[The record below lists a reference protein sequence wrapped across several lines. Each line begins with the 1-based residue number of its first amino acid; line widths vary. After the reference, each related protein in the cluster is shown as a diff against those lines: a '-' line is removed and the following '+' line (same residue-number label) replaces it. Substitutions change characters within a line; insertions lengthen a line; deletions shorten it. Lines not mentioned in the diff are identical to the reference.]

1 MAKNSTVFGQTRVF
15 SDQAP
20 AIASGGNIPTIQYST
35 GNAKALADFSRSLF
49 GLASQFEDQLDQ
61 QAEAEASKE
70 GAIAGLAGD
79 TEERDY
85 GTIRGR
91 AYNQAMLSTFVTN
104 FDSDTMIG
112 LERLKQQHW
121 ADPMGLETSANA
133 YLDGRAGE
141 LEKIAPGSAASF
153 RGRQIGRLLPDI
165 ERARDDRYRLT
176 VDEANASLVRH
187 EAMLVGT
194 IKANAGDLFSTNPA
208 RAQAASGALLQ
219 AVDGYMRTYDAV
231 DPVTGKPLF
240 SATDKEK
247 ARAHI
252 RDTAMSQATLGWFEQ
267 QADKGEAYMKLQDPE
282 FSFDIMDRVT
292 AGGGAK
298 ASKEY
303 LATRSAHRS
312 RPGDTSN
319 LDDTFSEGLAGLIQS
334 APGDIGAGLQLG
346 SAFRSVE
353 TQRGLWNNAVKRY
366 GSPGAARKW
375 VAPPG
380 GSNHN
385 HGKAVDLWWNG
396 QRLDKAPKHV
406 REWVHAN
413 AKNFGLHFPM
423 GHEPWH
429 VEPLGTRGTKAP
441 SRRPVEPVIT
451 KRPLQ
456 SSMSASSWNSLDT
469 ELRQRI
475 NFMNTQAER
484 QRVAEEREVKAV
496 QQANEVD
503 VTARIYSAG
512 STNPATGNPYEAI
525 TVPEVVAMQKAGGL
539 SPEQSRAFI
548 KAIETEKPERSN
560 AVTLTEL
567 TFAMYQGEDIQADV
581 MDAVG
586 NGLLSMSDANELFS
600 KNRTMNVMGDGSF
613 SKAEQDGLRDLEK
626 LTEPA
631 LLPGLGVL
639 QYEQMQR
646 RSFDAKVEYKRRLAA
661 RAETGETIDAI
672 VKDISDRALTGG
684 LRDTRSDLSNLVL
697 PRFYDFDP
705 KPGNPRRINPDAT
718 RLRLLDAQDRG
729 EISEQEAIEQEKL
742 IIQWERLQQLEDMNA
757 ARAAAAGGKP

>member
-15 SDQAP
+15 SEQAP

-91 AYNQAMLSTFVTN
+91 SYNQAMLSTFVTN

-112 LERLKQQHW
+112 LERLKHQHW
-121 ADPMGLETSANA
+121 ADPMGLETAANA

-219 AVDGYMRTYDAV
+219 AVDGYMRTYEAV

-267 QADKGEAYMKLQDPE
+267 QEDKVEAYMKLQDPE

-298 ASKEY
+298 AAKEY
-303 LATRSAHRS
+303 LATKSTHQN

-319 LDDTFSEGLAGLIQS
+319 LDDGFAEGLAGLIQA

-346 SAFRSVE
+346 SAFRSIE
-353 TQRGLWNNAVKRY
+353 TQRGLWNNAVSRY
-366 GSPGAARKW
+366 GSQAAARKW

-413 AKNFGLHFPM
+413 ASSFGLHVPL

-429 VEPLGTRGTKAP
+429 IEPLGTRGTKAP
-441 SRRPVEPVIT
+441 SRQPVEPVIT

-456 SSMSASSWNSLDT
+456 SSMSASSWNSLDA
-469 ELRQRI
+469 EMRQRI
-475 NFMNTQAER
+475 GFENSQADRAQR
-484 QRVAEEREVKAV
+484 QQEAQIKAE
-496 QQANEVD
+496 QQSNEVD
-503 VTARIYSAG
+503 VTARIYSPG
-512 STNPATGNPYEAI
+512 STNPVTGDPYEAI
-525 TVPEVVAMQKAGGL
+525 TVPEVVAMQKSGEL

-548 KAIETEKPERSN
+548 KAIETEAPERSDPVAYN
-560 AVTLTEL
+560 DLMSRMYDGENVHAEILSRVDQLSRQDVKTLLDKNHERNVQGAGRLSVEEDRGLNSLLEL
-567 TFAMYQGEDIQADV
+567 IRPSSLMGTLDEGRFARAYEAEDEYIRRV
-581 MDAVG
+581 
-586 NGLLSMSDANELFS
+586 
-600 KNRTMNVMGDGSF
+600 KNRAQTGETVQ
-613 SKAEQDGLRDLEK
+613 EITRDI
-626 LTEPA
+626 
-631 LLPGLGVL
+631 
-639 QYEQMQR
+639 
-646 RSFDAKVEYKRRLAA
+646 AA
-661 RAETGETIDAI
+661 RASMDFER
-672 VKDISDRALTGG
+672 SSFNAL
-684 LRDTRSDLSNLVL
+684 DKMIE
-697 PRFYDFDP
+697 PRFAVRTQ
-705 KPGNPRRINPDAT
+705 PGRPIDVQASAKALSDALAQNKIS
-718 RLRLLDAQDRG
+718 REEAAEQGRLLRRWD
-729 EISEQEAIEQEKL
+729 E
-742 IIQWERLQQLEDMNA
+742 LQKQLERDAANA
-757 ARAAAAGGKP
+757 AAEKGRR